1 MANLIKNGTFDNG
14 SRDFWGYSA
23 RTYFAINAGADTG
36 ATGDGC
42 AVFQNEGVGGA
53 REIIQ
58 MVQSG
63 IVPGRTYTLSF
74 YAKRFNRYDAW
85 AGYGHWNKAGT
96 QYTFRDLPSLESQ
109 LVHDRYVK
117 LTYQITVPTD
127 AQTVLWIHIK
137 GGADAI
143 NGWSTLQVDN
153 IVLDDGQGGG
163 GGGIGP
169 YYNENRYLS
178 DYERSVNAQ
187 TILNYLRGKGWTKQ
201 AVCGMLGNFDVE
213 CRINPGAWR
222 NYQPPPNDSVSF
234 GLPQWTPARNYIN
247 NWANPQGYS
256 PDDLQGQLE
265 CFEANT
271 KSNLWGQYIARAPYA
286 GISFAAY
293 KVSTQ
298 TADYLARVFEN
309 NYERSGTAVNERAT
323 RATYWF
329 NNLT

>member
-1 MANLIKNGTFDNG
+1 MANLIVNGTFDNG
-14 SRDFWGYSA
+14 NQTGWTRSA
-23 RTYFAINAGADTG
+23 RAHIVTNAGADTG
-36 ATGDGC
+36 LPGDGC

-53 REIIQ
+53 REIYQ
-58 MVQSG
+58 TVSG

-74 YAKRFNRYDAW
+74 FAKRFNRYDAW
-85 AGYGHWNKAGT
+85 AGYGYWDGSGI
-96 QYTFRDLPSLESQ
+96 FRFVDLPSLESM
-109 LVHDRYVK
+109 LIHDRYVK
-117 LTYQITVPTD
+117 LTYSIAMPSN
-127 AQTVLWIHIK
+127 AQSNVRIHIK
-137 GGADAI
+137 GGADAV

-153 IVLDDGQGGG
+153 IVLDDGQGSGG
-163 GGGIGP
+163 SIGP
-169 YYNENRYLS
+169 YFNENRYLS

-187 TILNYLRGKGWTKQ
+187 TILNYLRAKGWTKQ

-222 NYQPPPNDSVSF
+222 NYQTPPNHSVSF
-234 GLPQWTPARNYIN
+234 GLPQWTPASNYIN
-247 NWANPQGYS
+247 NWANPKGYAYA
-256 PDDLQGQLE
+256 DLKGQLE

-271 KSNLWGQYIARAPYA
+271 TSNLWGQYLARAPYA

-309 NYERSGTAVNERAT
+309 NYERSGSAVNDRAT

-329 NNLT
+329 NNLS